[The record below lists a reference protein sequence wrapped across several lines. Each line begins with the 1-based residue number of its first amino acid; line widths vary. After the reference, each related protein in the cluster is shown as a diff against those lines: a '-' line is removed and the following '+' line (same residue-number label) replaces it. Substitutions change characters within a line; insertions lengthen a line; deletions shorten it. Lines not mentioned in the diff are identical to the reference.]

1 MGLFRNYLP
10 LLAFAALFRD
20 DPALRDTP
28 HAVVR
33 KDVEHLLAE
42 ADAASAHAPARART
56 EALFA
61 VCAFVDEA
69 ILTSQWQGRTEWA
82 RVTLQRTRLGTVN
95 AGMEF
100 YEHCRALLR
109 EAPPVILPRPDGRPA
124 PPTHSPAADET
135 APVPFSEYLRRRNR
149 DRDAILTDVPATLA
163 VPDVDTA
170 EKPVSTVVPQQS
182 APVEEAWREEVL
194 CLYGACLSMGFA
206 GRYHDTAEQ
215 HLLREVALASL
226 ERAVGGRV
234 SLHQRTLSPEAYYMP
249 EPGAPR
255 TRPWLSSALAL
266 AAPILGTILL
276 YTVYE
281 HTLDACLAQWVAA
294 LAGRF

>member
-20 DPALRDTP
+20 DPALQHVP

-33 KDVEHLLAE
+33 DDVERLLTE
-42 ADAASAHAPARART
+42 ADAASADAPVQARS

-69 ILTSQWQGRTEWA
+69 ILTSRWEGRTEWA
-82 RVTLQRTRLGTVN
+82 RATLQRTRLGTVN

-100 YEHCRALLR
+100 YEHCRALLQTTP
-109 EAPPVILPRPDGRPA
+109 AVVLPRPGARADASTDG
-124 PPTHSPAADET
+124 PAANDA
-135 APVPFSEYLRRRNR
+135 APMPISEYIRLGNKGKN
-149 DRDAILTDVPATLA
+149 ASLTK
-163 VPDVDTA
+163 VPDGGA
-170 EKPVSTVVPQQS
+170 GKKPVSTVVPEKPLS
-182 APVEEAWREEVL
+182 VGEGWREEVL

-206 GRYHDTAEQ
+206 GRYYDAAEQ

-234 SLHQRTLSPEAYYMP
+234 ALHQRTFSPEAYYMP
-249 EPGAPR
+249 ESDGSRKRPR
-255 TRPWLSSALAL
+255 LFRFLGLAVPALA
-266 AAPILGTILL
+266 TFLL
-276 YTVYE
+276 YSVYD
-281 HTLDACLAQWVAA
+281 HVLDVCLARWLTA
-294 LAGRF
+294 LGGRF